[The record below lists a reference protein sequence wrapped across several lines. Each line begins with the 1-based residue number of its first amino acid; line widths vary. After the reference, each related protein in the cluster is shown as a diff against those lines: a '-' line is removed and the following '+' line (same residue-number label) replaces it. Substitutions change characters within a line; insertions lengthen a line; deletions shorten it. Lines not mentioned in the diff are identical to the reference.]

1 MKMDYISP
9 LFKVILSQMS
19 NLDGGDLY
27 YKDGGNESY

>member
-19 NLDGGDLY
+19 NLDGGDLF
-27 YKDGGNESY
+27 KDV